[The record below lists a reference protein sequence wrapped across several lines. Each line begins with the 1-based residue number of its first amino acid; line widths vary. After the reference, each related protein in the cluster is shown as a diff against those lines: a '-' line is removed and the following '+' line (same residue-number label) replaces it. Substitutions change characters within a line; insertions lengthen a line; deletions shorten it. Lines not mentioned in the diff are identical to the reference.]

1 MSSFDDLGPS
11 LQPSFA
17 AQNNP
22 EVTNPLL
29 GEKSN
34 KADDAAM
41 TAGDKRGDKDTKQPL
56 EESKQT
62 VPLDQCQNNPARQD
76 DDKQQE
82 QKEQQNQEEQK

>member
-1 MSSFDDLGPS
+1 
-11 LQPSFA
+11 
-17 AQNNP
+17 
-22 EVTNPLL
+22 
-29 GEKSN
+29 
-34 KADDAAM
+34 M
-41 TAGDKRGDKDTKQPL
+41 TAGDKRGDKDTKQPM